1 MSEIKHK
8 RGDTFYYIARLP
20 DAIDLTGTT
29 AKCQIRTAAGD
40 PIDDIDVEL
49 RPDKTLI
56 MRKQITTRWPVGPA
70 VLDVQFTLAN
80 GDVVST
86 NTVSVQIKR
95 DVTL

>member
-1 MSEIKHK
+1 MSEINHK
-8 RGDTFYYIARLP
+8 RGDTFHYVAKLP
-20 DAIDLTGTT
+20 DAIDLSGAT
-29 AKCQIRTAAGD
+29 AKSQIRTAAGE

-56 MRKQITTRWPVGPA
+56 MRKQITTRWPIGAA

-86 NTVSVQIKR
+86 NTVSVKIQR